1 MSKSIEPWLHAH
13 GRLWYDDSWYRAAWI
28 IWPQA
33 IGILAFIVVWAH
45 PGVPWGKRTQG
56 VPDKPVEQMQ
66 KPAEQ
71 VDALAGCRTGQDYN
85 QRVAVCSAAIASGKL
100 KGDDLARAY
109 HLRGWA
115 YYSLKQAESAMQDYN
130 RAIALV
136 PTDPDF
142 YNDRGIQFQDLGNN
156 ESALQDFNKSI
167 SLKPDYAL
175 GYANQGYTYKVL
187 NRLDDAIAALST
199 AIRLN
204 PNLAWA
210 YQNRA
215 AVYEE
220 KLDWRALLDD
230 AGKLIELAPND
241 RLGFDLRGHA
251 YFEVGRYQ
259 EAIADFTKS
268 ISLDPN
274 SIFGYRTRG
283 RAYSLLNQFDNAM
296 ADYQAALRVDAQ
308 DATTLSFIA
317 DLKRQRTA
325 TASPTN
331 RPPSNQAP
339 DLADSYAEEL
349 TDFGVPPQGELKVN
363 VGSPTPLTIPGG
375 RRVTT
380 SEVFRLL
387 DTEAILIDVLRD
399 NSGGHLTLPGAI
411 YMPGAGDAGNFRDH
425 IQRRLASVLSQLTFK
440 NANRPLVFYCE
451 GARCW
456 ESYNAALRTMQ
467 LGYRNVM
474 WYRGGL
480 RSWKEANLK
489 MQPAAAVHEFGN

>member
-1 MSKSIEPWLHAH
+1 
-13 GRLWYDDSWYRAAWI
+13 
-28 IWPQA
+28 
-33 IGILAFIVVWAH
+33 
-45 PGVPWGKRTQG
+45 
-56 VPDKPVEQMQ
+56 MQ

-100 KGDDLARAY
+100 RGDELARAY